1 MYNFSEKKTKEI
13 HEQLLVLLK
22 AFKEICE
29 AEGIWYSLA
38 FGTVLGAVRHK
49 GFIPWD
55 LDADVVIRLADVD
68 KFRIAFTKH
77 KPDSI
82 GLSVHDKEKR
92 NTKSHDVLY
101 FEKGGAFNDLH
112 LDIYPLIGAPNDLNK
127 QKNVWR
133 RNYFI
138 DRFFRSKYVNLADCL
153 EKNRYKVYFV
163 KLIDKFIP
171 DSFIK
176 SNIKKREIEFNV
188 EASDYLTCL
197 AAPYMPTPKSCWELV
212 TLMPFED
219 TEFNV
224 PGNWD
229 LYLKSLYGDYMTPRK
244 Y

>member
-1 MYNFSEKKTKEI
+1 MYKLSDSELQEI
-13 HEQLLVLLK
+13 HKDLLELLK
-22 AFKEICE
+22 SFKNVCDK
-29 AEGIWYSLA
+29 EGIWYTLA

-55 LDADVVIRLADVD
+55 SDADVVIRLSDVD
-68 KFRIAFTKH
+68 RFRKAFNKH
-77 KPDSI
+77 KPAGILLKD
-82 GLSVHDKEKR
+82 HDNELH
-92 NTKSHDVLY
+92 NTKSHDILY
-101 FEKGGAFNDLH
+101 FEKERAFSDLH
-112 LDIYPLIGAPNDLNK
+112 LDVYPLVGAPSDKDK
-127 QKNVWR
+127 QKKIWK

-153 EKNRYKVYFV
+153 EENRRKVFFV
-163 KLIDKFIP
+163 KLIDKIIP

-176 SNIKKREIEFNV
+176 SNIRKREREYDV
-188 EASDYLTCL
+188 ETSEYLTCL
-197 AAPYMPTPKSCWELV
+197 AAPYLPVPKRSWDTV

-219 TEFNV
+219 TEFYV

>member
-1 MYNFSEKKTKEI
+1 MYKLSDSELQEV
-13 HEQLLVLLK
+13 HNGLLELLK
-22 AFKEICE
+22 AFKEVCE
-29 AEGIWYSLA
+29 KEDIWYSLA

-55 LDADVVIRLADVD
+55 SDADVAIKLEDVER
-68 KFRIAFTKH
+68 FRQAFNRH
-77 KPDSI
+77 KPEGI
-82 GLSVHDKEKR
+82 KLRNHDEEKC
-92 NTKSHDVLY
+92 NTKSHDILI
-101 FEKGGAFNDLH
+101 FEKEQAFSDLH
-112 LDIYPLIGAPNDLNK
+112 LDVYPLVGAPNDKDK
-127 QKNVWR
+127 QKKVWK
-133 RNYFI
+133 RNFFM
-138 DRFFRSKYVNLADCL
+138 DRFFRSKYVNLKDCL
-153 EKNRYKVYFV
+153 EENRRKVFFV

-176 SNIKKREIEFNV
+176 SNIRKREREYSV
-188 EASDYLTCL
+188 ETSEYLTCL
-197 AAPYMPTPKSCWELV
+197 AAPYLPVPKKSWDSV